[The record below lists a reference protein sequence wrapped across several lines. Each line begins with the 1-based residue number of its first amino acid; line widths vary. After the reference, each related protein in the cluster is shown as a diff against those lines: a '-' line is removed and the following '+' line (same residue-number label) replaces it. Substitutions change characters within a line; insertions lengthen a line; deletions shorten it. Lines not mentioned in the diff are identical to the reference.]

1 MTELWGGLTEW
12 GQGGSRRNRGRS
24 QRGGIKAYDGGSRRN
39 RGRRQRGGYDGGYD
53 EPGVDS
59 TKGMTGGR
67 TRRNRGRSQRGG
79 YIKFVTGDGGSRR
92 NRGRSQRGGIV
103 GYQTF

>member
-24 QRGGIKAYDGGSRRN
+24 QRGGI
-39 RGRRQRGGYDGGYD
+39 
-53 EPGVDS
+53 
-59 TKGMTGGR
+59 
-67 TRRNRGRSQRGG
+67 
-79 YIKFVTGDGGSRR
+79 
-92 NRGRSQRGGIV
+92 V